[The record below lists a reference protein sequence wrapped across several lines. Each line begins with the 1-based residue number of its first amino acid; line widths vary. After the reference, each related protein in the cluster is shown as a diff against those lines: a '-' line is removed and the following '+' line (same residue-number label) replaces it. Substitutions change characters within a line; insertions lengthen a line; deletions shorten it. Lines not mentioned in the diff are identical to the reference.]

1 MDAGLSA
8 ERRAAVKVAVWCHDE
23 RLLRSCCTRGVTG
36 HFYYEKGQRVATMI
50 VGRVIGWLVL
60 LAGLSVLTRDVMV
73 WIDRKIWA
81 PVALGQLW
89 YELSRSSLNL
99 VQAEIQRYISPF
111 LWNPVIVTILLCWA
125 FAVLITLGA
134 AILFIFRNRPPR
146 SS

>member
-1 MDAGLSA
+1 
-8 ERRAAVKVAVWCHDE
+8 
-23 RLLRSCCTRGVTG
+23 
-36 HFYYEKGQRVATMI
+36 MI

-60 LAGLSVLTRDVMV
+60 LAGLSVLTRDVMA
-73 WIDRKIWA
+73 WFDRKIWA

-99 VQAEIQRYISPF
+99 VQAVIQRYVSPF
-111 LWNPVIVTILLCWA
+111 LWNPVIVNILLCWS
-125 FAVLITLGA
+125 FVVLIALGA

>member
-1 MDAGLSA
+1 
-8 ERRAAVKVAVWCHDE
+8 
-23 RLLRSCCTRGVTG
+23 
-36 HFYYEKGQRVATMI
+36 MI

-73 WIDRKIWA
+73 WVDRKIWA

-99 VQAEIQRYISPF
+99 VQAVIQRYVSAF
-111 LWNPVIVTILLCWA
+111 LWNPIIVSVLLCWA
-125 FAVLITLGA
+125 FAVLIALGA
-134 AILFIFRNRPPR
+134 AFLLIFRYRPPR